1 MSDSGRTASEVSP
14 SLSVQCVVLFLK
26 RCVLEHDHLSGPFTE
41 CVLESI
47 DCCFPQLAWT
57 KEYIFK

>member
-41 CVLESI
+41 CVLEST
-47 DCCFPQLAWT
+47 DCCFP
-57 KEYIFK
+57 